1 MAGIHP
7 LRFFR
12 KYRKLS
18 QEELGNALGVTKQ
31 MVSSWENDRV
41 KIDIKHFEN
50 LKKALQISD
59 VELMCIVND
68 EILGGFLVNNHFI
81 HAPETLETYN
91 AIQEFDR
98 NNPTM
103 DLNTKMTHIKQII
116 ADMASKEKQE
126 IIEGKPSSFTHI
138 PPPKDDNIKN
148 ISIVNGSSSTK
159 EKQNPSD
166 AEFIPAKTPMK
177 KFPVISDAAA
187 AECNTS
193 YMPIA
198 EYATMHAEEEI
209 SFSEGQDGDFVIRVT
224 GNSMLPWYPEGTLIL
239 VRPYQTLKNG
249 DRVVAILE
257 DGSVTFK
264 CFAEK
269 NDKFYLL
276 SINERDGQ
284 DFAFEK
290 SNHSAIRAIYQVI
303 QSMRDERA
311 MDRAM
316 KNAGLHHFW
325 ERKLRELE

>member
-1 MAGIHP
+1 MKTTQVLEAASIRITP
-7 LRFFR
+7 EIKKALREAIR
-12 KYRKLS
+12 DI
-18 QEELGNALGVTKQ
+18 GNAESLA
-31 MVSSWENDRV
+31 SRV
-41 KIDIKHFEN
+41 KINK
-50 LKKALQISD
+50 S
-59 VELMCIVND
+59 
-68 EILGGFLVNNHFI
+68 
-81 HAPETLETYN
+81 
-91 AIQEFDR
+91 
-98 NNPTM
+98 
-103 DLNTKMTHIKQII
+103 
-116 ADMASKEKQE
+116 
-126 IIEGKPSSFTHI
+126 
-138 PPPKDDNIKN
+138 N
-148 ISIVNGSSSTK
+148 ISRYLSGRVSCIDRKNWERLQPVLEPYFDNPVSTLQAVNA
-159 EKQNPSD
+159 SD

-209 SFSEGQDGDFVIRVT
+209 SFSEGKDGDFVIRVT

-239 VRPYQTLKNG
+239 VRPYQPLKNG

-276 SINERDGQ
+276 SINERDGK